1 MHDQQLWTDSMS
13 IAQGANTYQL
23 SFEIIKQRKAKPI
36 MTQINEVLCVL
47 INDFGCIGASSSTA
61 DSGGGGEKENSAR
74 LMSSQHV

>member
-47 INDFGCIGASSSTA
+47 MNDFGCIGASSSTA

>member
-23 SFEIIKQRKAKPI
+23 SFKIIKLRKAKPI
-36 MTQINEVLCVL
+36 ITQLNEVLCVL
-47 INDFGCIGASSSTA
+47 MNDFGCIGASSSTA

-74 LMSSQHV
+74 LMSTQHV